1 MRDVMAE
8 PLILALDQGT
18 TSTRAILFDAKGRAL
33 AEAGR
38 PLEQFYPADGW
49 VEHDAEDIFRASVEV
64 LREAVQKAAR
74 AMSDVAAIGVT
85 NQRETV
91 VIWDRKSGVPI
102 HKAIVWQ
109 DRRTADVCDRLREA
123 GREAEVTEIS
133 GLLLDPYFSGT
144 KIAWLLDHVD
154 GARVRA
160 EAGDLLAGT
169 IDAWVIWKLT
179 GGKVHATDATNA
191 SRTLLFDIRKQAWSP
206 AMAQML
212 NVPLGPMPEVRDCA
226 GDYGETER
234 SLLGRAI
241 PIRGVAGDQ
250 QAALMGQGCIR
261 PGEMKATYGTG
272 CFMLLNTGEAAP
284 VSRRAPADH
293 GGGAARRQGDLRA
306 RGRDLHRRRGD
317 PVGQRGPGRRRA
329 ARRRSRPWRA
339 SARDDLGVVLV
350 PAFTGLGAPWWDAG
364 ARGAFVG
371 LTRDAGLA
379 EISRA
384 AFDASALQTRDL
396 IEAMRADAP
405 EAFHAKLELRID
417 GGMSKSAWYSQRL
430 ADPTGVSVG
439 RATFGETTALGAALF
454 AGVGAGVYRDVEE
467 AANSRPRT
475 GGLQAGPGHPPPR
488 GRLRPLA
495 GCGRANPQPSLT
507 RRLAG
512 RILKLEPQERKAK
525 PWRMDRLRAQAR

>member
-1 MRDVMAE
+1 MTE

-49 VEHDAEDIFRASVEV
+49 VEHDAEAIFRASVEV

-74 AMSDVAAIGVT
+74 TMSEVAAIGVT

-91 VIWDRKSGVPI
+91 VIWDKASGAPI

-109 DRRTADVCDRLREA
+109 DRRTADVCDRLRGE

-154 GARVRA
+154 GARARA
-160 EAGDLLAGT
+160 EAGELLAGT

-206 AMAQML
+206 VMAQML
-212 NVPLGPMPEVRDCA
+212 NVPLGLMPDVRDCT
-226 GDYGETER
+226 GDYGETEAG
-234 SLLGRAI
+234 LLGRAI

-272 CFMLLNTGEAAP
+272 CFMLLNTGETAP
-284 VSRRAPADH
+284 VSKARLLTTVAARVNGKATFALEGAIFIAGAAIQWMEEGLRV
-293 GGGAARRQGDLRA
+293 GGGPQGVEKLA
-306 RGRDLHRRRGD
+306 M
-317 PVGQRGPGRRRA
+317 A
-329 ARRRSRPWRA
+329 
-339 SARDDLGVVLV
+339 ARDDLSVVLV

-364 ARGAFVG
+364 ARGAIVG

-417 GGMSKSAWYSQRL
+417 GGMSRSAWFSQRL
-430 ADPTGVSVG
+430 ADLTGVAVG

-467 AANSRPRT
+467 AANARPKTELYSPVLDTPRREAAYAHW
-475 GGLQAGPGHPPPR
+475 LDAVARVRSQA
-488 GRLRPLA
+488 
-495 GCGRANPQPSLT
+495 
-507 RRLAG
+507 
-512 RILKLEPQERKAK
+512 
-525 PWRMDRLRAQAR
+525 